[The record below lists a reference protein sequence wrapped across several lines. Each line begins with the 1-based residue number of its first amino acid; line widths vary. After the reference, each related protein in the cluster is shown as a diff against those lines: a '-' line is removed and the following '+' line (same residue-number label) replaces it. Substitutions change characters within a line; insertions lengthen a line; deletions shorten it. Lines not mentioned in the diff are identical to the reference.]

1 MHEQEKVNHL
11 VATHQHPLETYG
23 ANPALL
29 LSHVN
34 KIKHLIEARK
44 RRLFMREDWN
54 FMPYEGWG

>member
-1 MHEQEKVNHL
+1 M
-11 VATHQHPLETYG
+11 ATHQHQLEAYG

-34 KIKHLIEARK
+34 KIKHLAEARK

-54 FMPYEGWG
+54 FMPYEGWD